1 MNTVH
6 NQNHALIINL
16 TRFGDL
22 IQSQPVL
29 AKLKEQD
36 FTTHLV
42 CLENFAQAAELLKHV
57 DYIHSFPGAKFLA
70 RLDSHWPSAVAEL
83 QKWIKRLITRTNFD
97 LTINLTP
104 SLSSRLLNSQF
115 QSKEKRGFYLDED
128 GFGCYSGNWSA
139 FLQASSAHRGCS
151 PFNIVDLFVRS
162 AHLPATSTK
171 PRIKKPEKN
180 EITAIK
186 KMLYQE
192 SSNRNFNGF
201 VGFQLGASQDQR
213 RWPVEYFARLGE
225 MLVQK
230 LNLCPVLLGS
240 KAEKKLADKY
250 LSVSQTPCID
260 LTGRT
265 NLKEL
270 SAALSCCKLLIT
282 NDTGTM
288 HLAAG
293 LGIKCIAFFLA
304 TAQPWDTGPY
314 LENCLCLEPGMDCHP
329 CSFSHQ
335 CQTNFSCRSN
345 FSPRLVF
352 EAVKFFNQHKKW
364 PEINTDEARM
374 RVTDFS
380 HGFYTLRPMNNAA
393 RNNYSQWMLIQN
405 HYYRLFLD
413 DRELSSPNLPFISD
427 HSFCRGI
434 IEHLEQIIPLLKL
447 AGEQARVLKKAPL
460 PGVKKKFLSTWQRLS
475 HQLSQSPHLPVLG
488 LLWTYQSQESSLG
501 LDGIT
506 CLCSRYMHLLEAMRD
521 FLSQN

>member
-1 MNTVH
+1 MNTV
-6 NQNHALIINL
+6 QNNALIINL

-36 FTTHLV
+36 LTTHLV
-42 CLENFAQAAELLKHV
+42 CLENFAHAAGLLEHV
-57 DYIHSFPGAKFLA
+57 DYTHPFPGAKFLA
-70 RLDSHWPSAVAEL
+70 RLDSHWPSAVAEF
-83 QKWIKRLITRTNFD
+83 QAWIKKLITNTNFD

-115 QSKEKRGFYLDED
+115 QSKENRGFYLDEM
-128 GFGCYSGNWSA
+128 GFGCYSGNWAA

-151 PFNIVDLFVRS
+151 PFNIVDLFVHS
-162 AHLPATSTK
+162 AHLPATATK
-171 PRIKKPEKN
+171 PRIKRPEQD
-180 EITAIK
+180 EIAAIQ

-192 SSNRNFNGF
+192 SNNRGFNGF

-225 MLVQK
+225 MLVQR
-230 LNLCPVLLGS
+230 LNLCPVILGS
-240 KAEKKLADKY
+240 KAEKKLAQKY
-250 LSVSQTPCID
+250 LSTSQAPCVD

-265 NLKEL
+265 SLKEL
-270 SAALSCCKLLIT
+270 SAALSCCSLLIT

-293 LGIKCIAFFLA
+293 LNIKCVAFFLA

-314 LENCLCLEPGMDCHP
+314 LENCLCLEPDMDCHP
-329 CSFSHQ
+329 CSFSHK
-335 CQTNFSCRSN
+335 CQTNFSCRSS
-345 FSPRLVF
+345 FSPKLVF
-352 EAVKFFNQHKKW
+352 QTVEFFNQHKKW
-364 PEINTDEARM
+364 PQINTDEARM
-374 RVTDFS
+374 RVTDFNN
-380 HGFYTLRPMNNAA
+380 GFYTLRPVNDAA
-393 RNNYSQWMLIQN
+393 RNNYSQWMLAQN

-413 DRELSSPNLPFISD
+413 HGEITLPNLPFISD
-427 HSFCRGI
+427 RSFCRDI
-434 IEHLEQIIPLLKL
+434 TEHLEQIIPLLKL

-488 LLWTYQSQESSLG
+488 LLWTYQSQEPSLD
-501 LDGIT
+501 LNGIT
-506 CLCSRYMHLLEAMRD
+506 DLCSRYMHLIEAMRD
-521 FLSQN
+521 FLSQK